1 MANVRYIATVE
12 MEGIKE
18 KYRDKIE
25 KEFVK
30 RYHEIVDEVNPKLE
44 GWNKEYDAEYGD
56 LKNPDG
62 TVNEDHYNSWI
73 KNKVKLILKTE
84 VNFLNLVLIRLN
96 VLLRG
101 ISKDTK
107 TRLRFTGILERLN
120 KASYF
125 FQAL

>member
-1 MANVRYIATVE
+1 MANLRYIATVE

-30 RYHEIVDEVNPKLE
+30 RYHEIVNEVNPKLE
-44 GWNKEYDAEYGD
+44 GWNREYDADYGD

-73 KNKVKLILKTE
+73 GDKEQSQI
-84 VNFLNLVLIRLN
+84 
-96 VLLRG
+96 
-101 ISKDTK
+101 DTK
-107 TRLRFTGILERLN
+107 DRGKLLEFSIDPIECTITGHIKGYKDQTKIYWNIRE
-120 KASYF
+120 A
-125 FQAL
+125 